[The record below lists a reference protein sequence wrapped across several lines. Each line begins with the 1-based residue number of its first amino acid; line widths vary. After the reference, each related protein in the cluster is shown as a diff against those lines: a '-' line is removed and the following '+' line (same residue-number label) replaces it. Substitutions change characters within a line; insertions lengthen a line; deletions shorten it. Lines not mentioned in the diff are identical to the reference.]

1 MPQSPAPKTAC
12 FAPRFAPPSPETR
25 RKPPMPRLA
34 PFALIACLALPAQAE
49 TVVVFAAASLKTALD
64 PIAAQFQA
72 DTGHRVTISYAGSN
86 QLAKQIIAGAPA
98 DIFLS
103 ASPEWMDEVE
113 RANLLSPGTRRNLL
127 SNTLVLVAHGPDAPS
142 VPLDPS
148 LDVPALLRGGKLSM
162 AMVDAVP
169 AGQYGRAALQ
179 SLGLWETTAP
189 HVAQSDNTRT
199 ALTLVAMGEAPFGIV
214 YATDAMA
221 EPRVTTVA
229 TFPEGSHPPIT
240 YPVALTALAS
250 DPADKAFLAA
260 LASGAATA
268 QFTAQGFQILN

>member
-1 MPQSPAPKTAC
+1 M
-12 FAPRFAPPSPETR
+12 PRF
-25 RKPPMPRLA
+25 A
-34 PFALIACLALPAQAE
+34 PFALIACLALPAHAE

-72 DTGHRVTISYAGSN
+72 DTGHQVAISYAGSN

-103 ASPEWMDEVE
+103 ASPEWMDVVE
-113 RANLLSPGTRRNLL
+113 SAGLLHPGTRRNLL
-127 SNTLVLVAHGPDAPS
+127 SNTLVLVAHGPDAPP
-142 VPLDPS
+142 VPLNPG
-148 LDVPALLRGGKLSM
+148 LDLPALLNGGKLSM
-162 AMVDAVP
+162 AMVEAVP

-179 SLGLWETTAP
+179 SLGLWDATVP

-199 ALTLVAMGEAPFGIV
+199 ALALVAAGEAPFGIV
-214 YATDAMA
+214 YASDAMA

-229 TFPEGSHPPIT
+229 TFPEDSHPLIT

-250 DPADKAFLAA
+250 DPADKAFLSALTAPPAAA
-260 LASGAATA
+260 LL
-268 QFTAQGFQILN
+268 TAQGFRVLN